1 MEHVKNYNHKH
12 HNNQH
17 DHHRHED
24 HHNHT
29 DELVIPKTPWTDWL
43 PLIVVLLFI
52 AGSTAI
58 VVNLIGWSLYNVLSI
73 SMGFFFIYFALFKLI
88 NLPGFAM
95 GYQEY
100 DLIAKRSKLWAY
112 TYPFIEVLLG
122 ALYLALVDNFWLHA
136 FTIALTLVNC
146 LGIAIKLAKK
156 EVFQCACLG
165 TVLKVPLTKVSLVE
179 YAAMGLM
186 AGVMLFI

>member
-1 MEHVKNYNHKH
+1 MEHNHK
-12 HNNQH
+12 
-17 DHHRHED
+17 
-24 HHNHT
+24 NHT
-29 DELVIPKTPWTDWL
+29 YSHDNELSIPKTPWTDWL

-52 AGSTAI
+52 AGSTA
-58 VVNLIGWSLYNVLSI
+58 VVTNLVGWSLYNVLSI

-112 TYPFIEVLLG
+112 AYPFIEVLLG
-122 ALYLALVDNFWLHA
+122 ALYLGLVDNIWLHV
-136 FTIALTLVNC
+136 FTILITVVNC
-146 LGIAIKLAKK
+146 FGIAIKLAKK

>member
-1 MEHVKNYNHKH
+1 MKEHA
-12 HNNQH
+12 
-17 DHHRHED
+17 
-24 HHNHT
+24 HNHGQDHSHQLT
-29 DELVIPKTPWTDWL
+29 LPKTPWTDWL

-58 VVNLIGWSLYNVLSI
+58 VVNLVGWSLSNVLSVT
-73 SMGFFFIYFALFKLI
+73 MGFFFVYFALFKLI

-100 DLIAKRSKLWAY
+100 DLIAQKSKAWAY
-112 TYPFIEVLLG
+112 AYPFIEVLLG
-122 ALYLALVDNFWLHA
+122 ALYLG
-136 FTIALTLVNC
+136 LVNNAW
-146 LGIAIKLAKK
+146 LFIITIVLTAINCAGVAVKLAKK

-179 YAAMGLM
+179 YAAMGVM
-186 AGVMLFI
+186 AVVMLALWFNP